1 VTSIPASRAKRRNK
15 NGSKKRRVKMKR
27 RYFRK
32 FLAIGSFLVFSS
44 ILLTSACSEPT
55 KGLNKEINHPQLAV
69 HPETIR
75 LGVAKL
81 RATDIV
87 FSGSGFEPGDSV
99 FIKLLEVPVNE
110 KSVDLPIACADI
122 EKDGTFTAE
131 VGTLTKVSDFLR
143 AKIGSNEKME
153 NIIIITRPSM
163 PVGIY
168 RTRAISM
175 FSDREAEC
183 TLTVKGPSLIDR
195 IKDWIGVKLGKI
207 VKKH

>member
-1 VTSIPASRAKRRNK
+1 
-15 NGSKKRRVKMKR
+15 MKR
-27 RYFRK
+27 RYFRR
-32 FLAIGSFLVFSS
+32 FLAISSFLVFSS
-44 ILLTSACSEPT
+44 IPLISGCSEPT
-55 KGLNKEINHPQLAV
+55 KGLNKEINHPQLTV

-81 RATDIV
+81 RATNIV

-110 KSVDLPIACADI
+110 KRLDLPIACADI
-122 EKDGTFTAE
+122 EKDGTFTAK

-153 NIIIITRPSM
+153 NIIIMTRPPM
-163 PVGIY
+163 PVGTY
-168 RTRAISM
+168 RARAISM
-175 FSDREAEC
+175 FSDTEAEC
-183 TLTVKGPSLIDR
+183 TLMVKGPSLIDR

-207 VKKH
+207 VKKY

>member
-1 VTSIPASRAKRRNK
+1 MTKVDHKR
-15 NGSKKRRVKMKR
+15 
-27 RYFRK
+27 
-32 FLAIGSFLVFSS
+32 FLAMSSLLALSGIFLISV
-44 ILLTSACSEPT
+44 CSEPT
-55 KGLNKEINHPQLAV
+55 KGLNKEINHPQLTV

-81 RATDIV
+81 RATNIV

-110 KSVDLPIACADI
+110 KRVDLPIACGDI
-122 EKDGTFTAE
+122 ERDGTFTAK

-153 NIIIITRPSM
+153 NIIIITRPPM

-175 FSDREAEC
+175 LSDTDAEC

>member
-1 VTSIPASRAKRRNK
+1 
-15 NGSKKRRVKMKR
+15 MKR
-27 RYFRK
+27 RYFRT
-32 FLAIGSFLVFSS
+32 FLAISSFLVFSS
-44 ILLTSACSEPT
+44 ILLTSVCSEPT
-55 KGLNKEINHPQLAV
+55 KGLNKEINHPQLTV
-69 HPETIR
+69 HPGTIR

-81 RATDIV
+81 RATNIV

-110 KSVDLPIACADI
+110 KRVDLPIASADI
-122 EKDGTFTAE
+122 EEDGTFSAK

-143 AKIGSNEKME
+143 AEIGSNEKME
-153 NIIIITRPSM
+153 NIIIITRPPI
-163 PVGIY
+163 PVGTY
-168 RTRAISM
+168 RARAISM
-175 FSDREAEC
+175 FSDTEAEC